1 VLLLLQFDTVAETV
15 SPGVAV
21 LAALVVQAVVP
32 LALALRVFRRK
43 DF

>member
-1 VLLLLQFDTVAETV
+1 VFERFFGST
-15 SPGVAV
+15 GGRVAV